1 MTSIGSCRKHKTTK
15 ITPRQIVLAYSTFVQ
30 KRIDEGWEPA
40 IVTFMFHELSGSKF
54 AVAEQM
60 RNEVE
65 RIYGWL
71 LTRRCRRPGQTPT
84 DRLPFFLACP
94 DYPVP
99 KHAKDHLTDIV
110 INDGRHYHA
119 IDLMPP
125 WTRNVCTLS
134 DLVDQHQLML
144 VGTGRPLA
152 RLHVKTILDTPEKAV
167 SYTLKSLTRGRATV
181 DDLIILPRAK
191 SEASAYRS

>member
-1 MTSIGSCRKHKTTK
+1 MTLGKSCTK
-15 ITPRQIVLAYSTFVQ
+15 PAIVKPTPRQIVAAYAASVQ
-30 KRIDEGWEPA
+30 ERINEGWEPA
-40 IVTFMFHELSGSKF
+40 IVSFMFHELSGSKL
-54 AVAEQM
+54 AAAEQM

-71 LTRRCRRPGQTPT
+71 LTRRCRRPGQTPSH
-84 DRLPFFLACP
+84 RLPFFLACP

-99 KHAKDHLTDIV
+99 KRSKDHLTDIA
-110 INDGRHYHA
+110 INEGRHYHA

-125 WTRNVCTLS
+125 WTRNACTLS
-134 DLVDQHQLML
+134 DLVDQHQLTL

-152 RLHVKTILDTPEKAV
+152 RLHVKTIFDTPEKAV
-167 SYTLKSLTRGRATV
+167 SYTLKSLTRGRATA

-191 SEASAYRS
+191 NETSAHRS